1 MTNYKRLFKFIKGRK
16 RYLVLSLIMII
27 IVQTLNFLSPLIVK
41 VILDDCI
48 MGIEYNW
55 VEVNKKTDYTITYN
69 DKLYKQERHLTSDDQ
84 QIKKVSIVIS
94 KTSFYFVDSSVV
106 EGHKEIENN

>member
-48 MGIEYNW
+48 QLG
-55 VEVNKKTDYTITYN
+55 
-69 DKLYKQERHLTSDDQ
+69 
-84 QIKKVSIVIS
+84 
-94 KTSFYFVDSSVV
+94 
-106 EGHKEIENN
+106 